1 MRHFI
6 TKISVAL
13 ASATMLASA
22 SFAQT
27 PLRGGSQAQAPAA
40 QGAKPAAPAA
50 PAASPAPVSND
61 PETTTSTYGDWL
73 LRCQRVQDAN
83 GSRRNCEVAQ
93 AVSVK
98 GQNAPIAQIAFGRI
112 NANDPLRVT
121 VVTPHDVSFPS
132 TIRIAMDEKDTQPTE
147 LAWTRCLPVGC
158 FASGGPSAD
167 ALKKWRASS
176 ESGRLIVRS
185 GGGQDVAILFSFRG
199 LAQALD
205 ALAKE
210 K

>member
-1 MRHFI
+1 MMSHFI
-6 TKISVAL
+6 SRICLAL
-13 ASATMLASA
+13 AGAALFASTSLAQNA
-22 SFAQT
+22 R
-27 PLRGGSQAQAPAA
+27 PVAQAPAA
-40 QGAKPAAPAA
+40 PAQGARPGAPAA
-50 PAASPAPVSND
+50 PAPAAPVSND

-73 LRCQRVQDAN
+73 LRCQRVQDGAAT
-83 GSRRNCEVAQ
+83 RRNCEVAQ

-98 GQNAPIAQIAFGRI
+98 GQNTPIAQIAFGRI

-121 VVTPHDVSFPS
+121 VVMPHDVSFPS